1 MHRGFGDERDPLPL
15 RLCIAA
21 LLVACSLPGVARA
34 QAGEAAPVAS
44 VPPRPGDA
52 PPAMLAAREERAKR
66 RSRTLVLGI
75 VVGVMVMVG
84 GFVWG
89 QRIRNRRTRR

>member
-1 MHRGFGDERDPLPL
+1 MPL
-15 RLCIAA
+15 RSWILA
-21 LLVACSLPGVARA
+21 LLIACSLPGTARA
-34 QAGEAAPVAS
+34 QAGEVAPVAS

-75 VVGVMVMVG
+75 VVGVLVMVG

-89 QRIRNRRTRR
+89 QRIRNRRAQR